1 MAGAFTTLA
10 GAVDFHLQGRQLL
23 RTNWIYDG
31 RSGYG
36 PGDLALI
43 ALADDEFQLWM
54 YNGTQL
60 EDTGGGAARPAPTE
74 DTPNGWI
81 LVSAGGTDEETVAAA
96 SLYQDSLKQFYPE
109 GAEIIHEGIV
119 YRRSGTDGTVTAP
132 VPAGNTFWTVEGS
145 VGSGH
150 LWHNINHYVT
160 GDIVDQID
168 GSNQVIYI
176 AIKEN
181 GLGVTYTGT
190 QPAQGGGTEP
200 IPDGP
205 KDPAAT
211 VNQVNHFYVYP
222 GTGSVQ
228 NHHFWRVA
236 QAGLLFGTRISD
248 SDTVMP
254 TGVATVVTYED
265 SDFTSTEYSPNRVN
279 IALKEDYIPVGNTET
294 LTEWDAKSA
303 QARLASDVE
312 VSAVSAVQK
321 GLLDNYSVASTDGGL
336 MTDPVVNTINLP
348 TLAGDGSYQFDSSG
362 NLLTTRHLIPGG
374 ATLEPPGNPT
384 ASASETRAQYSGINT
399 FTVNFNV
406 DSAATEH
413 FSALNAPTISDP
425 NNVVVS
431 STIQY
436 FDRDGTAHAQ
446 ASVPQDD
453 DQLVRVRVLL
463 TVTNQNVGTATVSLT
478 GIEVSNANVTTAFD
492 DLTSTLTYTA
502 ATKPQLRFSSVPT
515 APLDQFETVAAGYN
529 HVATL
534 SIVAVP
540 GGLAG
545 AFTTGST
552 VAKPIVTIA
561 GVAVDPDEITE
572 LTNTPTSITWNLS
585 NRVINDATAA
595 AGANDIEWSS
605 PAISAQTAGS
615 TTVDQIFDEGTLT
628 TTLAINRI
636 PNSLNA
642 VLTAPSSDFVSIYD
656 ESTDRLTFNYNHT
669 LNPADGNYTFGG
681 NDSTGS
687 IFTPIAVPVAGQ
699 VSITYSNYDFGFT
712 NPTDTRTITNNGFVA
727 YDDNRDAFY
736 DITTTQNFTFFVP
749 HMIVQ
754 VNGSNTYD
762 INGTQVTG
770 ITLADVSGL
779 QVPSVTQGLED
790 FVIGEATDAAV
801 NGSLNSPYNLVYPT
815 GLTTPTNAWLI
826 VPDYVFSLTDSH
838 FLKFVMGGMDLP
850 GSVQLINYVPSVAKA
865 SQAGIGYTTAYSV
878 WALGAFDSNTSFRI
892 SPTA

>member
-43 ALADDEFQLWM
+43 ALGDEFQLWM

-74 DTPNGWI
+74 TTPNDWI

-96 SLYQDSLKQFYPE
+96 SLYQESLAQFYPE

-119 YRRSGTDGTVTAP
+119 YRRTGTTGTVVAP

-145 VGSGH
+145 IGSGH
-150 LWHNINHYVT
+150 LWHSEDHYVA
-160 GDIVDQID
+160 GDIVDQAD
-168 GSNQVIYI
+168 GTNQVIYI

-205 KDPAAT
+205 KDPAAV
-211 VNQVNHFYVYP
+211 VNTVNHFYVYP
-222 GTGSVQ
+222 GTGTIQ

-236 QAGLLFGTRISD
+236 QAGLLFGTLNSTT
-248 SDTVMP
+248 DTIAP
-254 TGVATVVTYED
+254 TGVATVATFED
-265 SDFTSTEYSPNRVN
+265 DDFTVTETSPNRVN
-279 IALKEDYIPVGNTET
+279 VALKQDYIPVGNTET

-312 VSAVSAVQK
+312 VSAVSSVQK
-321 GLLDNYSVASTDGGL
+321 GLLDNYSVASTTGGL

-384 ASASETRAQYSGINT
+384 ASASETRAQYSGITT

-478 GIEVSNANVTTAFD
+478 GIEVSNANVTTSFD

-502 ATKPQLRFSSVPT
+502 ATKPVVTFVSSPIDH
-515 APLDQFETVAAGYN
+515 LDQFDVVPNDY
-529 HVATL
+529 VATATIRITTL
-534 SIVAVP
+534 FGDGLP
-540 GGLAG
+540 GT
-545 AFTTGST
+545 FPST
-552 VAKPIVTIA
+552 QTVLKPIVMY
-561 GVAVDPDEITE
+561 GSVAVDPDEITE
-572 LTNTPTSITWNLS
+572 LTNTSTSISWGLSIRAINL
-585 NRVINDATAA
+585 ATAA
-595 AGANDIEWSS
+595 VGANDLVWES
-605 PAISAQTAGS
+605 PAISAQTTGS
-615 TTVDQIFDEGTLT
+615 DTIDIQSAQGALT
-628 TTLAINRI
+628 TDLGIDRLA
-636 PNSLNA
+636 NSLNA
-642 VLTAPSSDFVSIYD
+642 QLTAPASNFVSIYD
-656 ESTDRLTFNYNHT
+656 ESTDRLTFNYSHT

-681 NDSTGS
+681 TDSTGS
-687 IFTPIAVPVAGQ
+687 IFTPIPVPVAGQ
-699 VSITYSNYDFGFT
+699 VSITYSNYDIGFT
-712 NPTDTRTITNNGFVA
+712 NATDTRTITNTAFVDYA
-727 YDDNRDAFY
+727 DNRDTFY
-736 DITTTQNFTFFVP
+736 DIRANQDLTFFVP
-749 HMIVQ
+749 HMVVQ
-754 VNGSNTYD
+754 VNGTNTYD

-770 ITLADVSGL
+770 ITLAEVSGL
-779 QVPSVTQGLED
+779 QVPTVTQGLED
-790 FVIGEATDAAV
+790 FVIGEATNALV
-801 NGSLNSPYNLVYPT
+801 NGSLGSPYNLVYPT

-865 SQAGIGYTTAYSV
+865 NANGTDYSTAYSV
-878 WALGAFDSNTSFRI
+878 WALGAYDSNTSFRI
-892 SPTA
+892 SATA